1 MDVERELHSVSVK
14 ELRHQCGVSFRKSE
28 NFLFSSGSMPW
39 VVRVVGVSVLIFIKP
54 ETVYVK
60 STHMSQRKPT
70 S

>member
-39 VVRVVGVSVLIFIKP
+39 VVRVVGVSVFIFVRCNSIQQ
-54 ETVYVK
+54 
-60 STHMSQRKPT
+60 SARLQ
-70 S
+70 